1 MVMRY
6 CGWNMLELIFISWY
20 LSPMIMKGF
29 LSLLFFLLSPSTR
42 IDFSLLKK
50 SPIIREEFH
59 TCALLSVANV
69 NKQTVLCTMWC
80 IIPGAGV
87 SHCLKF
93 SSLLSWSGSI
103 TGFMIVASPFLNV
116 LWVCVCQQEGQ
127 LSSRCPPAPSSPPSP
142 KKRELTEGREMRL
155 HSGEI
160 FSLLDETVPFSSL
173 YITEVWHKQT
183 FLIVSKDGW

>member
-80 IIPGAGV
+80 IIQVQVFLIAW
-87 SHCLKF
+87 SFRACWADLAR
-93 SSLLSWSGSI
+93 LLDLWES
-103 TGFMIVASPFLNV
+103 LNV

-127 LSSRCPPAPSSPPSP
+127 LSSRCSPAPSSPPSP

-160 FSLLDETVPFSSL
+160 FSLLDETVPFSSI